1 MVGKLFPLA
10 PNVALGTWNNNQG
23 AKVSPICF
31 FSSGRRDV
39 DMPLLS
45 LILTYFIIVVWGG
58 GGVKRGIEK

>member
-31 FSSGRRDV
+31 SVRTGVTSIG
-39 DMPLLS
+39 LS
-45 LILTYFIIVVWGG
+45 
-58 GGVKRGIEK
+58 